1 MSDDPSLADRL
12 ADDADWIRT
21 LMPIEVEPDQQ
32 YAKDRLMTL
41 AFRLDEAVEAL
52 REKDR
57 LQERWDT
64 MGTIL
69 NTTDPGGETRMLVE
83 VMTLLADA
91 DLPCKNPI
99 PVIDGLTRQHRKGRC
114 GKCANCKLNELRGTD
129 E

>member
-1 MSDDPSLADRL
+1 MTDDPSLAERL
-12 ADDADWIRT
+12 RAWANT
-21 LMPIEVEPDQQ
+21 
-32 YAKDRLMTL
+32 ARLPANHV
-41 AFRLDEAVEAL
+41 AFDAVEAL